1 MSKIKVSGFQEDLS
15 LYRRLFVHYIFPHWM
30 AFIFALLGSAALSSI
45 DAGVTYL
52 FKPFLD
58 KGFIQKEIWIVR
70 WAPFLIM
77 LVFVLRGIAYFVSNY
92 FTTWVARSVI
102 LKFRQQIFSHLLKLP
117 ANFYDHHSS
126 GQLLSKL
133 LYDVEQI
140 AKISTDSITDLV
152 QSIFSIV
159 GLIVVM
165 TFISWKLT
173 LVYLV
178 TLPIIAFV
186 IRISS
191 TRVRRL
197 SRTGQ
202 TIMSSVTEIAEE
214 SIEGYR
220 VVKIFGGQD
229 YEHEKFLKATT
240 ESRRRDMKVEVTK
253 CFSVSGVQLI
263 AASGI
268 SIIVF
273 LAISPHST
281 MILSAG
287 GFVSMIVAMMAL
299 LRPMKNLTTV
309 NAVIQRGLAGAQSVF
324 ALLDEKI
331 ETDLGVTELTSVKGE
346 VRFEQVNF
354 HYQEKS
360 ERVLNNINFHVQS
373 GQTVAFVGKSGGGKS
388 TLVSL
393 LPRFYDVKSGAIYLD
408 NINIQDFTLHNL
420 RHHIALVSQ
429 HVTLFNDTIANNIAY
444 GSFANVTEQQITQ
457 AAQAAHVMEFIQEFP
472 EGLNTQVGEN
482 GVLLSGGQR
491 QRIAIA
497 RALLKNAPIL
507 ILDEATSALDTE
519 SERHIQEALETLMKT
534 RTTFVIAHRLSTI
547 ERADLILVIDN
558 GEIIERGS
566 HHELLQQG
574 GHYAKLYDMQFSSQS
589 TALI

>member
-1 MSKIKVSGFQEDLS
+1 MSKAKKSGFQEDLS
-15 LYRRLFVHYIFPHWM
+15 LYRRLFVHYIFPHWL
-30 AFIFALLGSAALSSI
+30 AFIFAIIGSAALSGI

-52 FKPFLD
+52 FKPLLD
-58 KGFIQKEIWIVR
+58 KGFIEKETIIVR
-70 WAPFLIM
+70 LAPFLIM
-77 LVFVLRGIAYFVSNY
+77 LAFLIRGIAHFVSNY

-140 AKISTDSITDLV
+140 AKISTDSITELV
-152 QSIFSIV
+152 QAICLII

-165 TFISWKLT
+165 MFISWKLT
-173 LVYLV
+173 LIYLI

-186 IRISS
+186 IRVSS

-202 TIMSSVTEIAEE
+202 KIMSAVTEIAEE

-220 VVKIFGGQD
+220 VVKIFGGQQ
-229 YEHEKFLKATT
+229 YEKQKFDHATV
-240 ESRRRDMKVEVTK
+240 ESRKRDMKVEVTK
-253 CFSVSGVQLI
+253 CISVSGVQLI
-263 AASGI
+263 AAAGI

-287 GFVSMIVAMMAL
+287 GFVSMIVAMLSL

-324 ALLDEKI
+324 TLLDEPV
-331 ETDLGVTELTSVKGE
+331 ERDLGVTELVSTKGDI
-346 VRFEQVNF
+346 RFDNVYFYYRDQTE
-354 HYQEKS
+354 H
-360 ERVLNNINFHVQS
+360 VLKNINFHIQP
-373 GQTVAFVGKSGGGKS
+373 GQTVAFVGKSGGGKT

-408 NINIQDFTLHNL
+408 DINIQDLTLTNL
-420 RHHIALVSQ
+420 RSHIALVSQ
-429 HVTLFNDTIANNIAY
+429 HVTLFNDTIAKNIAY
-444 GSFANVTEQQITQ
+444 GSFEGVTDEQIEK
-457 AAQAAHVMEFIQEFP
+457 AAYAAHVMEFVKDLPQ
-472 EGLNTQVGEN
+472 GLNTFVGEN

-507 ILDEATSALDTE
+507 ILDEATSALDSE
-519 SERHIQEALETLMKT
+519 SERHIQAALETLMKA
-534 RTTFVIAHRLSTI
+534 RTTLVIAHRLSTI
-547 ERADLILVIDN
+547 ERADLILVVDN
-558 GEIIERGS
+558 GEIVERGT
-566 HHELLQQG
+566 HQELLKTN
-574 GHYAKLYDMQFSSQS
+574 GHYAKLYDMQFSS
-589 TALI
+589 